1 MANSFNKYSNY
12 YDLVNSEKDYL
23 GEVKYI
29 QNLIKEYLQ
38 LDKYKLMDI
47 GCGTGIHSEKLA
59 GEKNYVLGIDT
70 SKSML
75 KIAKERCSD
84 RKNINFLE
92 GDARSFR
99 FNEKFDVIT
108 SLFHVIN
115 YQTTDQDLID
125 MIKTIDFHLDKKGIF
140 IFDFWYKPAV
150 LNLQPTSRTKHMENE
165 NIAVKRI
172 SNPIHYPDKNIVEV
186 NFDIAIENKIIK
198 KKESIKEKHTMR
210 YFGITE
216 LKDILQTFSFE
227 IKVKEEW
234 LTKKEPSKK
243 TWGVCIV
250 ASR

>member
-29 QNLIKEYLQ
+29 HNLIKKYLQ
-38 LDKYKLMDI
+38 VDEYKLMDI

-75 KIAKERCSD
+75 NIAKERCSN

-99 FNEKFDVIT
+99 VNKKFDVIT

-125 MIKTIDFHLDKKGIF
+125 MIKTVDFHLDEKGIF

-165 NIAVKRI
+165 NISVKRI

-186 NFDIAIENKIIK
+186 NFDIVIDDKNNKRQDIIN
-198 KKESIKEKHTMR
+198 ETHIMR
-210 YFGITE
+210 YFDTSE
-216 LKDILQTFSFE
+216 LEEILQSYGFS
-227 IKVKEEW
+227 IRVKEEW
-234 LTKKEPSKK
+234 LTKKEPSKN
-243 TWGVCIV
+243 TWGICIV